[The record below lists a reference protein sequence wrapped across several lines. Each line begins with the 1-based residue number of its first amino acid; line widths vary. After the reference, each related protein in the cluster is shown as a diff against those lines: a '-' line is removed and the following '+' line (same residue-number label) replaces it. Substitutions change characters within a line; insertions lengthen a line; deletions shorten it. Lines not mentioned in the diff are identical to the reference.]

1 MRSQLEQGCLRR
13 RLGGIEHGNGNG
25 GGRGLVAGSRVGRG
39 VAGWSRDRR
48 LGHGIRGLGRN
59 SERTYYY
66 PSLHE
71 GWSNIT
77 GGGWMP

>member
-1 MRSQLEQGCLRR
+1 MRLQLEQGCLRR

-25 GGRGLVAGSRVGRG
+25 GGWLRDRSRVGRG
-39 VAGWSRDRR
+39 VAGWSRDRG
-48 LGHGIRGLGRN
+48 LGHGIRRLGRN

-77 GGGWMP
+77 DGGWMP

>member
-39 VAGWSRDRR
+39 VAGWSR
-48 LGHGIRGLGRN
+48 GRGLV
-59 SERTYYY
+59 
-66 PSLHE
+66 
-71 GWSNIT
+71 T
-77 GGGWMP
+77 GSQVGSRDSRVRSQFGTDLLLSKLT

>member
-1 MRSQLEQGCLRR
+1 MAMVEVAGWSR
-13 RLGGIEHGNGNG
+13 
-25 GGRGLVAGSRVGRG
+25 GRGLVAGSRVGRG